1 VGTQTNTT
9 LEIMNRIEQS
19 AALPSVPSVKKSK
32 RVTLRPWVI
41 AGTCALIGGVSTQ
54 AQTQAQAQGA
64 GQVQAR
70 QGFDIAA
77 GDLKSALD
85 AYVAQG
91 GVQLIYKVDDVQGHA
106 TRGVKGALAPQE
118 ALARILEG
126 TPLVTRRG
134 DDGAIVVYTAAAPAV
149 ARPSS
154 EEPQSLDSVT
164 VTATRRREPVREV
177 PMQVNVM
184 NAETLERA
192 GARNLA
198 DYVAEQPGVNL
209 TSSGSV
215 GGILTMRGL
224 TTGPVQGIA
233 TVGVYVD
240 DVATGLSSAGALAG
254 FTPLDMG
261 MLDLNHIEVLRG
273 PQGTLYGAGAMSG
286 VLKYVTNQ
294 PDTMEFAGSVK
305 LGTSWTQGGGPGFTT
320 NAVLNVPIKEDVA
333 AVRFAAFTDQLG
345 GSYDASGLARGKNID
360 RGHTDGGRVSLL
372 LTPTRELTV
381 RLTGTVQDV
390 HRKGLG
396 YEDIDRRTLRPW
408 GLERTRQLSQREGYS
423 NKTQLFGLDVEY
435 DFGWARLNSITSAQ
449 DTKIGNT
456 VDLTALYAPAL
467 SAMRLSAASVP
478 LSSTVEQ
485 HRVSQE
491 FRLTSRSGTAIEWL
505 AGIYLNRERGSNDGD
520 LSANLNG
527 GLGNKS
533 FLTSTQFSRYREEAA
548 YGDVT
553 WNATPA
559 LSFTGGVR
567 LARNNQRYGS
577 RQSGALVGSVDAN
590 ASGTSSESPTTY
602 LAAAKYTLS
611 ETSTMYFRAAS
622 GYRPGGPNVLKADTD
637 RNIVQP
643 MYKSDSLWSY
653 ELGYKA
659 DLLDRTLSLE
669 AALYDIEWRDVQQ
682 PTRSGGFVFVTNAGG
697 ARIKGGEL
705 TLNYKPTKDWRF
717 TANAALIDARLT
729 EDAKGLDAKAGT
741 RLPQTPRFATT
752 LGVTRNFSIADH
764 PAYFGVSARYTGKRD
779 AGYRGSTVIPSIKMP
794 AYTVVDLQ
802 AGIDFRRFSLAAYVR
817 NLANKRGIVSI
828 DTGLSANPNLVQAAL
843 SPSRTIGLNVT
854 VPF

>member
-1 VGTQTNTT
+1 V
-9 LEIMNRIEQS
+9 LFRS
-19 AALPSVPSVKKSK
+19 
-32 RVTLRPWVI
+32 
-41 AGTCALIGGVSTQ
+41 Q
-54 AQTQAQAQGA
+54 AQ
-64 GQVQAR
+64 QV
-70 QGFDIAA
+70 FDVSG
-77 GDLKSALD
+77 GDLKTALD
-85 AYVAQG
+85 AYIAQG
-91 GVQLIYKVDDVQGHA
+91 GVQLLYKVDDVKGMV
-106 TRGVKGALAPQE
+106 TRGVKGALPPQE
-118 ALARILEG
+118 ALSRILEG
-126 TPLVTRRG
+126 TPLLTRRG
-134 DDGAIVVYTAAAPAV
+134 DDGAIVVYAAAA
-149 ARPSS
+149 AAAAAAKPSAD
-154 EEPQSLDSVT
+154 EPQSLDSVT
-164 VTATRRREPVREV
+164 VTATRRREPVREI

-184 NAETLERA
+184 KAETLERA
-192 GARNLA
+192 GAKNLA
-198 DYVAEQPGVNL
+198 DYVAEQPGVSL

-240 DVATGLSSAGALAG
+240 DVATGQSSSGALAG

-305 LGTSWTQGGGPGFTT
+305 FGTTWTQGGGQGYST

-333 AVRFAAFTDQLG
+333 AVRIAAFTDQVG
-345 GSYDASGLARGKNID
+345 GSYNAIGPAWGRNID

-372 LTPTRELTV
+372 LTPTKELTV

-390 HRKGLG
+390 KRKGLG
-396 YEDIDRRTLRPW
+396 FEDIDKRTLRPW
-408 GLERTRQLSQREGYS
+408 SLDRTRQLSSSEPYE

-449 DTKIGNT
+449 DVKIANS
-456 VDLTALYAPAL
+456 VDLTALYGPVVT
-467 SAMRLSAASVP
+467 AMRLPVLSVP
-478 LSSTVEQ
+478 LASTVEQ
-485 HRVSQE
+485 HRISQE
-491 FRLTSRSGTAIEWL
+491 FRLTSRSGTTIEWL
-505 AGIYLNRERGSNDGD
+505 AGVYLNRERGSNDGTV
-520 LSANLNG
+520 SANLGG

-533 FLTSTQFSRYREEAA
+533 FLTSTQFSRYREEAI

-553 WNATPA
+553 WNVTPA

-577 RQSGALVGSVDAN
+577 KQSGSLIGPVDSV

-611 ETSTMYFRAAS
+611 DTSNVYFRAAS

-643 MYKSDSLWSY
+643 MFKSDSLWSY

-659 DLLDRTLSLE
+659 DLLDRKLSLE

-705 TLNYKPTKDWRF
+705 TLNWKPSKEWRF

-729 EDAKGLDAKAGT
+729 EDAKGLDARAGT

-752 LGVTRNFSIADH
+752 LGVMRNFSIADH

-779 AGYRGSTVIPSIKMP
+779 AGYPGSAVIPSIKMP
-794 AYTVVDLQ
+794 AYTMVDLQ
-802 AGIDFRRFSLAAYVR
+802 AGIDFQRFSLAAYVR

-828 DTGLSANPNLVQAAL
+828 DTGLVANPNMVQAAL
-843 SPSRTIGLNVT
+843 APSRTVGLTVN

>member
-1 VGTQTNTT
+1 
-9 LEIMNRIEQS
+9 MNRIEQS
-19 AALPSVPSVKKSK
+19 ATLPSVPSVKKSK

-41 AGTCALIGGVSTQ
+41 AGSCALIGGLS
-54 AQTQAQAQGA
+54 TQAQAQGQ
-64 GQVQAR
+64 GQSPAPLQAP
-70 QGFDIAA
+70 QSFDIAG

-91 GVQLIYKVDDVQGHA
+91 GVQLIYKVDDVKGFA
-106 TRGVKGALAPQE
+106 TRGVKGALPPQE

-134 DDGAIVVYTAAAPAV
+134 DDGAIVVHTAAPV
-149 ARPSS
+149 VTRPTT

-184 NAETLERA
+184 KAETLERA
-192 GARNLA
+192 GAKNLA
-198 DYVAEQPGVNL
+198 DYIAEQPGVNL

-240 DVATGLSSAGALAG
+240 DVATGLSSSSALGG

-320 NAVLNVPIKEDVA
+320 SAVLNVPLKEDVA

-345 GSYDASGLARGKNID
+345 GSYNASGPAWGKNID

-390 HRKGLG
+390 KRKGLG
-396 YEDIDRRTLRPW
+396 FEDIDRRTLRPW
-408 GLERTRQLSQREGYS
+408 GLERTRQLSLREPYS

-449 DTKIGNT
+449 DVKISNAA
-456 VDLTALYAPAL
+456 DLTALYAPLASAL
-467 SAMRLSAASVP
+467 RLPVASVP
-478 LSSTVEQ
+478 LANDIGQ
-485 HRVSQE
+485 HRISQE
-491 FRLTSRSGTAIEWL
+491 FRLTSRSGTTFEWL
-505 AGIYLNRERGSNDGD
+505 AGLYLNRERGSTDGGID
-520 LSANLNG
+520 AGLVG
-527 GLGNKS
+527 GLGSLNLLS
-533 FLTSTQFSRYREEAA
+533 SSQSSRYRETAA

-553 WNATPA
+553 WNVTPA

-567 LARNNQRYGS
+567 LARNSQTYGS
-577 RQSGALVGSVDAN
+577 RQSGMLIGPTTST

-611 ETSTMYFRAAS
+611 DTSTAYFRAAS
-622 GYRPGGPNVLKADTD
+622 GYRPGGPNMLKPDTN

-643 MYKSDSLWSY
+643 MFKSDSLWSY

-682 PTRSGGFVFVTNAGG
+682 PTRSGGFVFVTNAGA
-697 ARIKGGEL
+697 ARVKGGEL
-705 TLNYKPTKDWRF
+705 TLAWKPSKEWRF
-717 TANAALIDARLT
+717 TANGAAIDARLT
-729 EDAKGLDAKAGT
+729 EDAAGLDAKAGT
-741 RLPQTPRFATT
+741 RLPQTPRFSAT
-752 LGVTRNFSIADH
+752 LGVTRNFSIGDR

-779 AGYRGSTVIPSIKMP
+779 AGYRGSATIPSIVMP
-794 AYTVVDLQ
+794 AFTVVDLQ
-802 AGIDFRRFSLAAYVR
+802 AGIDFPRFSLSAYVR
-817 NLANKRGIVSI
+817 NLANKRGILSI

-843 SPSRTIGLNVT
+843 APSRTVGMTVT

>member
-1 VGTQTNTT
+1 
-9 LEIMNRIEQS
+9 MNRIEQGPGQPS
-19 AALPSVPSVKKSK
+19 KKKQKKKKRPSVALPVAI
-32 RVTLRPWVI
+32 RHWVI
-41 AGTCALIGGVSTQ
+41 GGTWALMSGLPMLAH
-54 AQTQAQAQGA
+54 AQ
-64 GQVQAR
+64 GQVQA
-70 QGFDIAA
+70 QQVFDVGG
-77 GDLKSALD
+77 GDLKTALD
-85 AYVAQG
+85 AYIAQG
-91 GVQLIYKVDDVQGHA
+91 GVQLLYKADDVKGMA
-106 TRGVKGALAPQE
+106 TRGVKGALSPQE
-118 ALARILEG
+118 ALSRILEG
-126 TPLVTRRG
+126 TPLLTRRG
-134 DDGAIVVYTAAAPAV
+134 DDGAIVIYAAAPVAAA
-149 ARPSS
+149 ARPSTD
-154 EEPQSLDSVT
+154 EPQSLDSVT

-184 NAETLERA
+184 KAETLERA

-198 DYVAEQPGVNL
+198 DYVAEQPGVSL

-240 DVATGLSSAGALAG
+240 DVATGQSSSGALAG

-261 MLDLNHIEVLRG
+261 MLDLDHIEVLRG

-305 LGTSWTQGGGPGFTT
+305 FGTTWTQGGGQGYSTG
-320 NAVLNVPIKEDVA
+320 AVLNVPLKEDVA
-333 AVRFAAFTDQLG
+333 AVRIAAFTDRVG
-345 GSYDASGLARGKNID
+345 GSYNAVGLASGSNID

-372 LTPTRELTV
+372 LTPTKELTV

-390 HRKGLG
+390 NRKGLG
-396 YEDIDRRTLRPW
+396 FEDIDKRTLRPW
-408 GLERTRQLSQREGYS
+408 GLDRTRQLSGREPYN

-449 DTKIGNT
+449 DVKITNS
-456 VDLTALYAPAL
+456 VDLTALYGPAL
-467 SAMRLSAASVP
+467 SALRLPVASVP
-478 LSSTVEQ
+478 LASTVEQ
-485 HRVSQE
+485 HRISQE
-491 FRLTSRSGTAIEWL
+491 FRLTSRSGTTVEWL
-505 AGIYLNRERGSNDGD
+505 AGVYLNRERGSNDGTI
-520 LSANLNG
+520 SANLNG

-533 FLTSTQFSRYREEAA
+533 FLTSTQFSRYREEAI

-553 WNATPA
+553 WNVTPA
-559 LSFTGGVR
+559 LSFTGGLR
-567 LARNNQRYGS
+567 LARNNQSYGS
-577 RQSGALVGSVDAN
+577 KQSGALVGPVDSV
-590 ASGTSSESPTTY
+590 ASGSSSESPTTY

-611 ETSTMYFRAAS
+611 DTSNVYFRAAS

-643 MYKSDSLWSY
+643 MFKSDSLWSY

-659 DLLDRTLSLE
+659 DLLDRKLSLE

-697 ARIKGGEL
+697 ARIRGGEL
-705 TLNYKPTKDWRF
+705 TLNWKPSKEWRF

-764 PAYFGVSARYTGKRD
+764 PAYFGISARYIGKRD
-779 AGYRGSTVIPSIKMP
+779 AGYPGSSVIPSIKMP
-794 AYTVVDLQ
+794 AYTLVDLQ
-802 AGIDFRRFSLAAYVR
+802 AGIDFQRFSLAAYVR

-828 DTGLSANPNLVQAAL
+828 DTGLAANPNLVQAAL
-843 SPSRTIGLNVT
+843 APSRTIGLTVN

>member
-1 VGTQTNTT
+1 
-9 LEIMNRIEQS
+9 MNRIAQGLGQP
-19 AALPSVPSVKKSK
+19 ARKKKQKNK
-32 RVTLRPWVI
+32 RTPVTIPVAIRHWVI
-41 AGTCALIGGVSTQ
+41 GGTWALMSGLPVLVH
-54 AQTQAQAQGA
+54 AQAQ
-64 GQVQAR
+64 VQA
-70 QGFDIAA
+70 QQVFDVSG
-77 GDLKSALD
+77 GDLKTALD
-85 AYVAQG
+85 AYIAQG
-91 GVQLIYKVDDVQGHA
+91 GVQLLYKVDDVKGMV
-106 TRGVKGALAPQE
+106 TRGVKGALSPQE
-118 ALARILEG
+118 ALSRILEG
-126 TPLVTRRG
+126 TPLLTRRG
-134 DDGAIVVYTAAAPAV
+134 DDGAIVVYAAAA
-149 ARPSS
+149 AAAAAKPSAD
-154 EEPQSLDSVT
+154 EPQSLDSVT
-164 VTATRRREPVREV
+164 VTATRRREPVREI

-184 NAETLERA
+184 KAETLERA
-192 GARNLA
+192 GAKNLA
-198 DYVAEQPGVNL
+198 DYVAEQPGVSL

-240 DVATGLSSAGALAG
+240 DVATGQSSSGALAG

-305 LGTSWTQGGGPGFTT
+305 FGTTWTQGGGQGYST

-333 AVRFAAFTDQLG
+333 AVRIAAFTDQVG
-345 GSYDASGLARGKNID
+345 GSYNAIGPAWGRNID

-372 LTPTRELTV
+372 LTPTKELTV

-390 HRKGLG
+390 KRKGLG
-396 YEDIDRRTLRPW
+396 FEDIDKRTLRPW
-408 GLERTRQLSQREGYS
+408 SLDRTRQLSSSEPYE

-449 DTKIGNT
+449 DVKITNS
-456 VDLTALYAPAL
+456 VDLTALYGPVVT
-467 SAMRLSAASVP
+467 AMRLPVLSVP
-478 LSSTVEQ
+478 LASTVEQ
-485 HRVSQE
+485 HRISQE
-491 FRLTSRSGTAIEWL
+491 FRLTSRSGTTIEWL
-505 AGIYLNRERGSNDGD
+505 AGVYLNRERGSNDGTV
-520 LSANLNG
+520 SANLGG

-533 FLTSTQFSRYREEAA
+533 FLTSTQFSRYREEAI

-553 WNATPA
+553 WNVTPA

-577 RQSGALVGSVDAN
+577 KQSGSLIGPVDSV

-611 ETSTMYFRAAS
+611 DTSNVYFRAAS

-643 MYKSDSLWSY
+643 MFKSDSLWSY

-659 DLLDRTLSLE
+659 DLLDRKLSLE

-705 TLNYKPTKDWRF
+705 TLNWKPSKEWRF

-752 LGVTRNFSIADH
+752 LGVMRNFSVADH

-779 AGYRGSTVIPSIKMP
+779 AGYPGSAVIPSIKMP
-794 AYTVVDLQ
+794 AYTMVDLQ
-802 AGIDFRRFSLAAYVR
+802 AGIDFQRFSLAAYVR

-828 DTGLSANPNLVQAAL
+828 DTGLVANPNMVQAAL
-843 SPSRTIGLNVT
+843 APSRTVGLTVN

>member
-1 VGTQTNTT
+1 
-9 LEIMNRIEQS
+9 M
-19 AALPSVPSVKKSK
+19 A
-32 RVTLRPWVI
+32 LRPWVI
-41 AGTCALIGGVSTQ
+41 AGSCALIGGLSAQ
-54 AQTQAQAQGA
+54 AQAQAQGQ
-64 GQVQAR
+64 GQVQA
-70 QGFDIAA
+70 QQSFDIAG

-85 AYVAQG
+85 TYVAQG
-91 GVQLIYKVDDVQGHA
+91 GVQLIYKVDDVKGLA
-106 TRGVKGALAPQE
+106 TRGVKGALSPQE

-126 TPLVTRRG
+126 TPLLTRRG
-134 DDGAIVVYTAAAPAV
+134 DDGAIVVYTAAPAV
-149 ARPSS
+149 APRPAVD
-154 EEPQSLDSVT
+154 EPQSLDSVT
-164 VTATRRREPVREV
+164 VTATRRREPVREI

-184 NAETLERA
+184 KAEALERA

-240 DVATGLSSAGALAG
+240 DVATGLSSSGSLGG

-305 LGTSWTQGGGPGFTT
+305 FGTSWTQGGGPGFTT
-320 NAVLNVPIKEDVA
+320 GAVLNVPIKEDVA
-333 AVRFAAFTDQLG
+333 AVRIAAFTDQLG
-345 GSYDASGLARGKNID
+345 GSYDASGPARGTNID

-390 HRKGLG
+390 KRKGLG
-396 YEDIDRRTLRPW
+396 FEDIDARTGRPW
-408 GLERTRQLSQREGYS
+408 GLDRTRELSLREPYS

-435 DFGWARLNSITSAQ
+435 DFGWARLNAITSAQ
-449 DTKIGNT
+449 DVKISST
-456 VDLTALYAPAL
+456 ADLTALYAPLASAL
-467 SAMRLSAASVP
+467 RLPVVAVP
-478 LSSTVEQ
+478 VDSNVEQ
-485 HRVSQE
+485 HRISQE
-491 FRLTSRSGTAIEWL
+491 FRLTSRSGTAVEWL
-505 AGIYLNRERGSNDGD
+505 AGLYLNRERGSTDGGIEAG
-520 LSANLNG
+520 LAG
-527 GLGNKS
+527 GLGSLNL
-533 FLTSTQFSRYREEAA
+533 LTSSQFSRYRETAA

-553 WNATPA
+553 WNVTPA
-559 LSFTGGVR
+559 LSLTGGVR
-567 LARNNQRYGS
+567 LARNNQSYGS
-577 RQSGALVGSVDAN
+577 RQSGMLVGAAGTT

-611 ETSTMYFRAAS
+611 ETSTAYFRAAS
-622 GYRPGGPNVLKADTD
+622 GYRPGGPNMLKPNTD
-637 RNIVQP
+637 RSIVQP
-643 MYKSDSLWSY
+643 MFKSDSLWSY

-682 PTRSGGFVFVTNAGG
+682 PLRNGGFVFVTNAGA

-705 TLNYKPTKDWRF
+705 TLNWKPSKEWRF
-717 TANAALIDARLT
+717 TGNAALIDARLT
-729 EDAKGLDAKAGT
+729 EDAKGLDATAGT
-741 RLPQTPRFATT
+741 RLPQTPRFAAT
-752 LGVTRNFSIADH
+752 LGVTRNFSIADR
-764 PAYFGVSARYTGKRD
+764 PAYFGISARYTGKRD
-779 AGYRGSTVIPSIKMP
+779 AGYRGSATIPSINMP
-794 AYTVVDLQ
+794 AFTVVDLQ
-802 AGIDFRRFSLAAYVR
+802 AGIDFQRFSLSAYVR
-817 NLANKRGIVSI
+817 NLANKRGILSV
-828 DTGLSANPNLVQAAL
+828 DTGHTANPNLVQAAL
-843 SPSRTIGLNVT
+843 SPSRTIGMTVT

>member
-1 VGTQTNTT
+1 V
-9 LEIMNRIEQS
+9 LFRS
-19 AALPSVPSVKKSK
+19 
-32 RVTLRPWVI
+32 
-41 AGTCALIGGVSTQ
+41 Q
-54 AQTQAQAQGA
+54 AQ
-64 GQVQAR
+64 QV
-70 QGFDIAA
+70 FDVSG
-77 GDLKSALD
+77 GDLKTALD
-85 AYVAQG
+85 AYIAQG
-91 GVQLIYKVDDVQGHA
+91 GVQLLYKVDDVKGMV
-106 TRGVKGALAPQE
+106 TRGVKGALSPQE
-118 ALARILEG
+118 ALSRILEG
-126 TPLVTRRG
+126 TPLLTRRG
-134 DDGAIVVYTAAAPAV
+134 DDGAIVVYAAAA
-149 ARPSS
+149 AAAAAAKPSAD
-154 EEPQSLDSVT
+154 EPQSLDSVT
-164 VTATRRREPVREV
+164 VTATRRREPVREI

-184 NAETLERA
+184 KAETLERA
-192 GARNLA
+192 GAKNLA
-198 DYVAEQPGVNL
+198 DYVAEQPGVSL

-240 DVATGLSSAGALAG
+240 DVATGQSSSGALAG

-305 LGTSWTQGGGPGFTT
+305 FGTTWTQGGGQGYST

-333 AVRFAAFTDQLG
+333 AVRIAAFTDQIG
-345 GSYDASGLARGKNID
+345 GSYNAIGPAWGRNID

-372 LTPTRELTV
+372 LTPTKELTV

-390 HRKGLG
+390 KRKGLG
-396 YEDIDRRTLRPW
+396 FEDIDKRTLRPW
-408 GLERTRQLSQREGYS
+408 SLDRTRQLSSSEPYE

-449 DTKIGNT
+449 DVKIANS
-456 VDLTALYAPAL
+456 VDLTALYGPVVT
-467 SAMRLSAASVP
+467 AMRLPVLSVP
-478 LSSTVEQ
+478 LASTVEQ
-485 HRVSQE
+485 HRISQE
-491 FRLTSRSGTAIEWL
+491 FRLTSRSGTTIEWL
-505 AGIYLNRERGSNDGD
+505 AGVYLNRERGSNDGTV
-520 LSANLNG
+520 SANLGG

-533 FLTSTQFSRYREEAA
+533 FLTSTQFSRYREEAI

-553 WNATPA
+553 WNVTPA

-577 RQSGALVGSVDAN
+577 KQSGSLIGPVDSV

-611 ETSTMYFRAAS
+611 DTSNVYFRAAS

-643 MYKSDSLWSY
+643 MFKSDSLWSY

-659 DLLDRTLSLE
+659 DLLDRKLSLE

-705 TLNYKPTKDWRF
+705 TLNWKPSKEWRF

-729 EDAKGLDAKAGT
+729 EDAKGLDARAGT

-752 LGVTRNFSIADH
+752 LGVMRNFSIADH

-779 AGYRGSTVIPSIKMP
+779 AGYPGSAVIPSIKMP
-794 AYTVVDLQ
+794 AYTMVDLQ
-802 AGIDFRRFSLAAYVR
+802 AGIDFQRFSLAAYVR

-828 DTGLSANPNLVQAAL
+828 DTGLVANPNMVQAAL
-843 SPSRTIGLNVT
+843 APSRTVGLTVN

>member
-1 VGTQTNTT
+1 
-9 LEIMNRIEQS
+9 MNRIEQGLGQPS
-19 AALPSVPSVKKSK
+19 KKKQKKKRPSVAFPVAI
-32 RVTLRPWVI
+32 RHWVI
-41 AGTCALIGGVSTQ
+41 GGTWALMSGLPVL
-54 AQTQAQAQGA
+54 AHAQAQ
-64 GQVQAR
+64 VQA
-70 QGFDIAA
+70 QQVFDVSG
-77 GDLKSALD
+77 GDLKTALD
-85 AYVAQG
+85 AYIAQG
-91 GVQLIYKVDDVQGHA
+91 GVQLLYKVDDVKGKV
-106 TRGVKGALAPQE
+106 TRGVKGALSPQE
-118 ALARILEG
+118 ALSRILEG
-126 TPLVTRRG
+126 TPLLTRRG
-134 DDGAIVVYTAAAPAV
+134 DDGAIVVYAAAPV
-149 ARPSS
+149 AAAARAST

-164 VTATRRREPVREV
+164 VTATRRREPIREV

-184 NAETLERA
+184 KAETLERA
-192 GARNLA
+192 GAKNLA
-198 DYVAEQPGVNL
+198 DYVAEQPGVSL

-240 DVATGLSSAGALAG
+240 DVATGLSSSGALAG

-305 LGTSWTQGGGPGFTT
+305 FGTTWTQGGGQGYST

-333 AVRFAAFTDQLG
+333 AVRIAAFTDRVG
-345 GSYDASGLARGKNID
+345 GSYNAVGPAWGRNID
-360 RGHTDGGRVSLL
+360 RGHTDGGRISLL
-372 LTPTRELTV
+372 LTPTKELTV
-381 RLTGTVQDV
+381 RLTGMVQDV
-390 HRKGLG
+390 NRQGLG
-396 YEDIDRRTLRPW
+396 FEDIDKRTLRPW
-408 GLERTRQLSQREGYS
+408 GLDRTRQLSGREPYRNRS
-423 NKTQLFGLDVEY
+423 QLFGLDVEY

-449 DTKIGNT
+449 DVKINNSA
-456 VDLTALYAPAL
+456 DLTALYGPSLA
-467 SAMRLSAASVP
+467 AMRLSASSAP
-478 LSSTVEQ
+478 LDSTVEQ

-491 FRLTSRSGTAIEWL
+491 FRLTSRSGTTIEWL
-505 AGIYLNRERGSNDGD
+505 AGIYLNRERGANDGT

-527 GLGNKS
+527 GLGNKT
-533 FLTSTQFSRYREEAA
+533 FLTSTQSSRYREEAL

-553 WNATPA
+553 WNVTPA

-567 LARNNQRYGS
+567 LARNNQSYNS
-577 RQSGALVGSVDAN
+577 KQSGSLVGPVDAN
-590 ASGTSSESPTTY
+590 AAGTSSESPTTY

-611 ETSTMYFRAAS
+611 DTSNLYFRAAS
-622 GYRPGGPNVLKADTD
+622 GYRPGGPNALKADTD

-643 MYKSDSLWSY
+643 MFKSDSLWSY

-659 DLLDRTLSLE
+659 DLLDRKLSLE

-682 PTRSGGFVFVTNAGG
+682 PTRSGGFVFVTNAGA

-705 TLNYKPTKDWRF
+705 TLNWKPSKAWRF

-752 LGVTRNFSIADH
+752 LGVTHNFSIADH
-764 PAYFGVSARYTGKRD
+764 PAYVGVSARYTGKRD
-779 AGYRGSTVIPSIKMP
+779 AGYSGSSVIPSIKMP
-794 AYTVVDLQ
+794 AYTLVDLQ
-802 AGIDFRRFSLAAYVR
+802 AGIDFPRFSLSAYVR
-817 NLANKRGIVSI
+817 NLANKRGILSI
-828 DTGLSANPNLVQAAL
+828 ETGLAANPNLVQAAL
-843 SPSRTIGLNVT
+843 APSRTIGLNVN

>member
-1 VGTQTNTT
+1 
-9 LEIMNRIEQS
+9 MNRIAQGLGQP
-19 AALPSVPSVKKSK
+19 ARKKKQKNK
-32 RVTLRPWVI
+32 RTPVTIPVAIRHWVI
-41 AGTCALIGGVSTQ
+41 GGTWALMSGLPVLVH
-54 AQTQAQAQGA
+54 AQAQ
-64 GQVQAR
+64 VQA
-70 QGFDIAA
+70 QQVFDVSG
-77 GDLKSALD
+77 GDLKTALD
-85 AYVAQG
+85 AYIAQG
-91 GVQLIYKVDDVQGHA
+91 GVQLLYKVDDVKGMV
-106 TRGVKGALAPQE
+106 TRGVKGALSPQE
-118 ALARILEG
+118 ALSRILEG
-126 TPLVTRRG
+126 TPLLTRRG
-134 DDGAIVVYTAAAPAV
+134 DDGAIVVYAAAA
-149 ARPSS
+149 AAAAAKPSAD
-154 EEPQSLDSVT
+154 EPQSLDSVT
-164 VTATRRREPVREV
+164 VTATRRREPVREI

-184 NAETLERA
+184 KAETLERA
-192 GARNLA
+192 GAKNLA
-198 DYVAEQPGVNL
+198 DYVAEQPGVSL

-240 DVATGLSSAGALAG
+240 DVATGQSSSGALAG

-305 LGTSWTQGGGPGFTT
+305 FGTTWTQGGGQGYST

-333 AVRFAAFTDQLG
+333 AVRIAAFTDQVG
-345 GSYDASGLARGKNID
+345 GSYNAIGPAWGRNID

-372 LTPTRELTV
+372 LTPTKELTV

-390 HRKGLG
+390 KRKGLG
-396 YEDIDRRTLRPW
+396 FEDIDKRTLRPW
-408 GLERTRQLSQREGYS
+408 SLDRTRQLSSSEPYE

-449 DTKIGNT
+449 DVKITNS
-456 VDLTALYAPAL
+456 VDLTALYGPVVT
-467 SAMRLSAASVP
+467 AMRLPVLSVP
-478 LSSTVEQ
+478 LASTVEQ
-485 HRVSQE
+485 HRISQE
-491 FRLTSRSGTAIEWL
+491 FRLTSRSGTTIEWL
-505 AGIYLNRERGSNDGD
+505 AGVYLNRERGSNDGTVG
-520 LSANLNG
+520 ANLGG

-533 FLTSTQFSRYREEAA
+533 FLTSTQFSRYREEAI

-553 WNATPA
+553 WNVTPA

-577 RQSGALVGSVDAN
+577 KQSGSLIGPVDSV

-611 ETSTMYFRAAS
+611 DTSNVYFRAAS

-643 MYKSDSLWSY
+643 MFKSDSLWSY

-659 DLLDRTLSLE
+659 DLLDRKLSLE

-705 TLNYKPTKDWRF
+705 TLNWKPSKEWRF

-729 EDAKGLDAKAGT
+729 EDAKGLDARAGT

-752 LGVTRNFSIADH
+752 LGVMRNFSVADH

-779 AGYRGSTVIPSIKMP
+779 AGYPGSAVIPSIKMP
-794 AYTVVDLQ
+794 AYTMVDLQ
-802 AGIDFRRFSLAAYVR
+802 AGIDFQRFSLAAYVR

-828 DTGLSANPNLVQAAL
+828 DTGLVANPNLVQAAL
-843 SPSRTIGLNVT
+843 APSRTVGLTVN

>member
-1 VGTQTNTT
+1 
-9 LEIMNRIEQS
+9 MNRIAQGLGQP
-19 AALPSVPSVKKSK
+19 ARKKKLKSK
-32 RVTLRPWVI
+32 RTPVTIPVAIRHWVI
-41 AGTCALIGGVSTQ
+41 GGTWALMSGLPVLVH
-54 AQTQAQAQGA
+54 AQAQ
-64 GQVQAR
+64 VQA
-70 QGFDIAA
+70 QQVFDVSG
-77 GDLKSALD
+77 GDLKTALD
-85 AYVAQG
+85 AYIAQG
-91 GVQLIYKVDDVQGHA
+91 GVQLLYKVDDVKGMV
-106 TRGVKGALAPQE
+106 TRGVKGALSPQE
-118 ALARILEG
+118 ALSRILEG
-126 TPLVTRRG
+126 TPLLTRRG
-134 DDGAIVVYTAAAPAV
+134 DDGAIVVYAAAA
-149 ARPSS
+149 AAAAAKPSAD
-154 EEPQSLDSVT
+154 EPQSLDSVT
-164 VTATRRREPVREV
+164 VTATRRREPVREI

-184 NAETLERA
+184 KAETLERA
-192 GARNLA
+192 GAKNLA
-198 DYVAEQPGVNL
+198 DYVAEQPGVSL

-240 DVATGLSSAGALAG
+240 DVATGQSSSGALAG

-305 LGTSWTQGGGPGFTT
+305 FGTTWTQGGGQGYST

-333 AVRFAAFTDQLG
+333 AVRIAAFTDQVG
-345 GSYDASGLARGKNID
+345 GSYNAIGPAWGRNID

-372 LTPTRELTV
+372 LTPTKELTV

-390 HRKGLG
+390 KRKGLG
-396 YEDIDRRTLRPW
+396 FEDIDKRTLRPW
-408 GLERTRQLSQREGYS
+408 SLDRTRQLSSSEPYE

-449 DTKIGNT
+449 DVKIANS
-456 VDLTALYAPAL
+456 VDLTALYGPVVT
-467 SAMRLSAASVP
+467 AMRLPVLSVP
-478 LSSTVEQ
+478 LASTVEQ
-485 HRVSQE
+485 HRISQE
-491 FRLTSRSGTAIEWL
+491 FRLTSRSGTTIEWL
-505 AGIYLNRERGSNDGD
+505 AGVYLNRERGSNDGTV
-520 LSANLNG
+520 SANLGG

-533 FLTSTQFSRYREEAA
+533 FLTSTQFSRYREEAI

-553 WNATPA
+553 WNVTPA

-577 RQSGALVGSVDAN
+577 KQSGSLIGPVDSV

-611 ETSTMYFRAAS
+611 DTSNVYFRAAS

-643 MYKSDSLWSY
+643 MFKSDSLWSY

-659 DLLDRTLSLE
+659 DLLDRKLSLE

-705 TLNYKPTKDWRF
+705 TLNWKPSKEWRF

-729 EDAKGLDAKAGT
+729 EDAKGLDARAGT

-752 LGVTRNFSIADH
+752 LGVMRNFSIADH

-779 AGYRGSTVIPSIKMP
+779 AGYPGSAVIPSIKMP
-794 AYTVVDLQ
+794 AYTMVDLQ
-802 AGIDFRRFSLAAYVR
+802 AGIDFQRFSLAAYVR

-828 DTGLSANPNLVQAAL
+828 DTGLVANPNLVQAAL
-843 SPSRTIGLNVT
+843 APSRTVGLTVN

>member
-1 VGTQTNTT
+1 
-9 LEIMNRIEQS
+9 MNRIEQS
-19 AALPSVPSVKKSK
+19 ATLPSVPSVKKSK

-41 AGTCALIGGVSTQ
+41 AGSCALMGGLS
-54 AQTQAQAQGA
+54 AQAQPQA
-64 GQVQAR
+64 QGQGQGQLQAPR
-70 QGFDIAA
+70 SFDIAG

-91 GVQLIYKVDDVQGHA
+91 GVQLIYKVDDVKGFA

-126 TPLVTRRG
+126 TPLDTRRG
-134 DDGAIVVYTAAAPAV
+134 DDGAIVVYTAAPV
-149 ARPSS
+149 VTRPTT

-184 NAETLERA
+184 KAETLERA

-198 DYVAEQPGVNL
+198 DYIAEQPGVNL

-215 GGILTMRGL
+215 GGTLTMRGL
-224 TTGPVQGIA
+224 TMGPVQGIA

-240 DVATGLSSAGALAG
+240 DVATGMSSAGANG
-254 FTPLDMG
+254 GNTPLDMG
-261 MLDLNHIEVLRG
+261 MLDLSHIEVLRG

-305 LGTSWTQGGGPGFTT
+305 FGTSWTQGGGPGFSTS
-320 NAVLNVPIKEDVA
+320 AVLNVPIKEDVA
-333 AVRFAAFTDQLG
+333 AIRFAAFTDQIG
-345 GSYDASGLARGKNID
+345 GSYDATGLARGRNVD

-396 YEDIDRRTLRPW
+396 FEELDKRTLRPW
-408 GLERTRQLSQREGYS
+408 SRERTRQLSAHESVR
-423 NKTQLFGLDVEY
+423 NLTQLFGLDVEY

-449 DTKIGNT
+449 DVKINNT
-456 VDLTALYAPAL
+456 VDVTGLYGPAL
-467 SAMRLSAASVP
+467 SALRVPVASVP
-478 LSSTVEQ
+478 INSAVEQ

-491 FRLTSRSGTAIEWL
+491 FRLTSRSGTTIEWL
-505 AGIYLNRERGSNDGD
+505 AGLYLNRERGSNNGAME
-520 LSANLNG
+520 ANLIG
-527 GLGNKS
+527 GLGS
-533 FLTSTQFSRYREEAA
+533 LGLLTSTQSSRYREEAV

-553 WNATPA
+553 WNVTPA
-559 LSFTGGVR
+559 FSLTGGLR
-567 LARNNQRYGS
+567 LARNNQKYAS
-577 RQSGALVGSVDAN
+577 RQTGQLVGAVA
-590 ASGTSSESPTTY
+590 AEAAGTSSESPTTY

-611 ETSTMYFRAAS
+611 ETSTAYFRAAS
-622 GYRPGGPNVLKADTD
+622 GYRPGGPNVLKANTD
-637 RNIVQP
+637 RNVVQP
-643 MYKSDSLWSY
+643 TYNSDSLWSY

-669 AALYDIEWRDVQQ
+669 AALYDIEWSGVQQ
-682 PTRSGGFVFVTNAGG
+682 PTRSGGFTFVTNAGA
-697 ARIKGGEL
+697 ARIKGSEL
-705 TLNYKPTKDWRF
+705 TLNWKPSKEWRF
-717 TANAALIDARLT
+717 TANAAAIDARLT
-729 EDAKGLDAKAGT
+729 EDAKGLGAKAGT
-741 RLPQTPRFATT
+741 RLPHTPRFATT
-752 LGVTRNFSIADH
+752 LGVTRNFSLADH
-764 PAYFGVSARYTGKRD
+764 PAYVGVSARYTGKRD
-779 AGYRGSTVIPSIKMP
+779 AGYRGSTALPSIVMP
-794 AYTVVDLQ
+794 AYTLVDLQ
-802 AGIDFRRFSLAAYVR
+802 AGIDFKRFSVSAYVR
-817 NLANKRGIVSI
+817 NLTNRRGIVSI
-828 DTGLSANPNLVQAAL
+828 ETGLNANPNLVTAAL
-843 SPSRTIGLNVT
+843 VPARTIGVNVN

>member
-1 VGTQTNTT
+1 
-9 LEIMNRIEQS
+9 MNRIEQGLGQPS
-19 AALPSVPSVKKSK
+19 KKKQKKKRQPVALPMAI
-32 RVTLRPWVI
+32 RHWVI
-41 AGTCALIGGVSTQ
+41 GGTWALMSGLPMLAH
-54 AQTQAQAQGA
+54 AQ
-64 GQVQAR
+64 GQVQA
-70 QGFDIAA
+70 QQVFDVGG
-77 GDLKSALD
+77 GDLKTALD
-85 AYVAQG
+85 VYIAQG
-91 GVQLIYKVDDVQGHA
+91 GVQLLYKADDVKGMA
-106 TRGVKGALAPQE
+106 TRGVKGALSPQE
-118 ALARILEG
+118 ALSRILEG
-126 TPLVTRRG
+126 TPLLTRRG
-134 DDGAIVVYTAAAPAV
+134 DDGAIVIYAAAPVAAA
-149 ARPSS
+149 ARPSTD
-154 EEPQSLDSVT
+154 EPQSLDSVT

-184 NAETLERA
+184 KAETLERA
-192 GARNLA
+192 GAKNLA
-198 DYVAEQPGVNL
+198 DYVAEQPGVSL

-240 DVATGLSSAGALAG
+240 DVATGQSSSGALAG

-261 MLDLNHIEVLRG
+261 MLDLDHIEVLRG

-305 LGTSWTQGGGPGFTT
+305 FGTTWTQGGGQGYSTG
-320 NAVLNVPIKEDVA
+320 AVLNVPIKEDVA
-333 AVRFAAFTDQLG
+333 AVRIAAFTDRVG
-345 GSYDASGLARGKNID
+345 GSYNAVGLASGSNID

-372 LTPTRELTV
+372 LTPTKELTV

-390 HRKGLG
+390 NRKGLG
-396 YEDIDRRTLRPW
+396 FEDIDKRTLRPW
-408 GLERTRQLSQREGYS
+408 GLDRTRQLSGREPYN

-449 DTKIGNT
+449 DVKITNS
-456 VDLTALYAPAL
+456 VDLTALYGPAL
-467 SAMRLSAASVP
+467 SALRLPVASVP
-478 LSSTVEQ
+478 LASTVEQ
-485 HRVSQE
+485 HRISQE
-491 FRLTSRSGTAIEWL
+491 FRLTSRSGTTVEWL
-505 AGIYLNRERGSNDGD
+505 AGVYLNRERGSNDGTI
-520 LSANLNG
+520 SANLNG

-533 FLTSTQFSRYREEAA
+533 FLTSTQFSRYREEAI

-553 WNATPA
+553 WNVTPA

-567 LARNNQRYGS
+567 LARNNQSYGS
-577 RQSGALVGSVDAN
+577 KQSGALVGPVDSV
-590 ASGTSSESPTTY
+590 ASGSSSESPTTY

-611 ETSTMYFRAAS
+611 DTSNVYFRAAS

-643 MYKSDSLWSY
+643 MFKSDSLWSY

-659 DLLDRTLSLE
+659 DLLDRKLSLE

-697 ARIKGGEL
+697 ARIRGGEL
-705 TLNYKPTKDWRF
+705 TLNWKPSKEWRF

-764 PAYFGVSARYTGKRD
+764 PAYFGISARYTGKRD
-779 AGYRGSTVIPSIKMP
+779 AGYPGSSVIPSIKMP
-794 AYTVVDLQ
+794 AYTLVDLQ
-802 AGIDFRRFSLAAYVR
+802 AGIDFQRFSLAAYVR

-828 DTGLSANPNLVQAAL
+828 DTGLAANPNLVQAAL
-843 SPSRTIGLNVT
+843 APSRTIGLTVN

>member
-1 VGTQTNTT
+1 
-9 LEIMNRIEQS
+9 MAS
-19 AALPSVPSVKKSK
+19 
-32 RVTLRPWVI
+32 
-41 AGTCALIGGVSTQ
+41 
-54 AQTQAQAQGA
+54 
-64 GQVQAR
+64 
-70 QGFDIAA
+70 
-77 GDLKSALD
+77 
-85 AYVAQG
+85 
-91 GVQLIYKVDDVQGHA
+91 
-106 TRGVKGALAPQE
+106 
-118 ALARILEG
+118 
-126 TPLVTRRG
+126 
-134 DDGAIVVYTAAAPAV
+134 
-149 ARPSS
+149 ARPSTD
-154 EEPQSLDSVT
+154 EPQSLDSVT

-184 NAETLERA
+184 KAETLERA
-192 GARNLA
+192 GAKNLA
-198 DYVAEQPGVNL
+198 DYVAEQPGVTM

-240 DVATGLSSAGALAG
+240 DVATGLSSSGALAG

-305 LGTSWTQGGGPGFTT
+305 FGTSWTQRGGPGFTT
-320 NAVLNVPIKEDVA
+320 GAVINVPLKEDVA

-345 GSYDASGLARGKNID
+345 GSYNAVGPAQGRNID

-372 LTPTRELTV
+372 LTPTKELTV

-390 HRKGLG
+390 TRQGLG
-396 YEDIDRRTLRPW
+396 FEDIDKRTLRPW
-408 GLERTRQLSQREGYS
+408 GFDRTRQLSSREPYN

-449 DTKIGNT
+449 DVKITNT
-456 VDLTALYAPAL
+456 ADITGLYGPTL
-467 SAMRLSAASVP
+467 SALRIPVASIP
-478 LSSTVEQ
+478 LNSVVEQ
-485 HRVSQE
+485 HRISQE
-491 FRLTSRSGTAIEWL
+491 FRLTSRSGTTFEWL
-505 AGIYLNRERGSNDGD
+505 AGLYLNRERGSNNGALD
-520 LSANLNG
+520 ANLLG
-527 GLGNKS
+527 GLGS
-533 FLTSTQFSRYREEAA
+533 IGLLSSTQSSRYREVAA

-553 WNATPA
+553 WNVTPA
-559 LSFTGGVR
+559 FSLTGGVR
-567 LARNNQRYGS
+567 LARNKQNYDS
-577 RQSGALVGSVDAN
+577 HQSGQLVGPVTADAT
-590 ASGTSSESPTTY
+590 GTSSESPTTY

-611 ETSTMYFRAAS
+611 ETSNVYFRAAS
-622 GYRPGGPNVLKADTD
+622 GYRPGGPNVLKANTD

-643 MYKSDSLWSY
+643 MFKSDSLWSY

-682 PTRSGGFVFVTNAGG
+682 PTRNGGFVFVTNAGA
-697 ARIKGGEL
+697 ARVKGGEL
-705 TLNYKPTKDWRF
+705 TLNWKPSKDWRF

-741 RLPQTPRFATT
+741 RLPQTARFATT

-779 AGYRGSTVIPSIKMP
+779 AGYPGSAVIPSIKMP
-794 AYTVVDLQ
+794 AYTLVDLQ
-802 AGIDFRRFSLAAYVR
+802 AGIDFQRFSLSAYVR
-817 NLANKRGIVSI
+817 NLANKRGILSI
-828 DTGLSANPNLVQAAL
+828 DTGLVANPNLVQAAL
-843 SPSRTIGLNVT
+843 APSRTIGMTVN

>member
-1 VGTQTNTT
+1 
-9 LEIMNRIEQS
+9 MNRIEQS
-19 AALPSVPSVKKSK
+19 ATLPSVPSVKKSK
-32 RVTLRPWVI
+32 RVILRPLVI
-41 AGTCALIGGVSTQ
+41 AGTCALMGGLS
-54 AQTQAQAQGA
+54 TQAQAQGQ
-64 GQVQAR
+64 GQGQGQMQA
-70 QGFDIAA
+70 QQSFDIAG

-91 GVQLIYKVDDVQGHA
+91 GVQLIYKVDDVKGFA

-126 TPLVTRRG
+126 TPLLTRRG
-134 DDGAIVVYTAAAPAV
+134 DDGAIVVYTAAPVA
-149 ARPSS
+149 ARPAT

-184 NAETLERA
+184 KAETLERA

-215 GGILTMRGL
+215 GGTLTMRGL
-224 TTGPVQGIA
+224 TMGPVQGIA

-240 DVATGLSSAGALAG
+240 DVATGLSSAGANG
-254 FTPLDMG
+254 GNTPLDMG

-305 LGTSWTQGGGPGFTT
+305 FGTSWTQGGGPGFTT
-320 NAVLNVPIKEDVA
+320 AAVLNVPLKEDVA
-333 AVRFAAFTDQLG
+333 AVRFAAFTDQVG
-345 GSYDASGLARGKNID
+345 GSYDAVGPARGRNVD

-396 YEDIDRRTLRPW
+396 FEEMDKRTLRPW
-408 GLERTRQLSQREGYS
+408 TRERTRQLSANESFR
-423 NKTQLFGLDVEY
+423 NLTQLFGLDVEY

-449 DTKIGNT
+449 DVKINNT
-456 VDLTALYAPAL
+456 VDVTGLYGPAL
-467 SAMRLSAASVP
+467 SALRVPVASVP
-478 LSSTVEQ
+478 INSTVEQ

-491 FRLTSRSGTAIEWL
+491 FRLTSRSGTTIEWL
-505 AGIYLNRERGSNDGD
+505 AGLYLNRERGSNNGAMD
-520 LSANLNG
+520 ANLIA
-527 GLGNKS
+527 GLGS
-533 FLTSTQFSRYREEAA
+533 LGLLTSTQSSRYREEAV
-548 YGDVT
+548 YGDLT
-553 WNATPA
+553 WNVTPA
-559 LSFTGGVR
+559 LSLTGGLR
-567 LARNNQRYGS
+567 LARNNQKYAS
-577 RQSGALVGSVDAN
+577 RQTGQLVGPVAADA
-590 ASGTSSESPTTY
+590 AGTSSESPTTY

-611 ETSTMYFRAAS
+611 ETSTAYFRAAS
-622 GYRPGGPNVLKADTD
+622 GYRPGGPNVLKASTD
-637 RNIVQP
+637 RNVVQP
-643 MYKSDSLWSY
+643 TYNSDSLWSY

-669 AALYDIEWRDVQQ
+669 AALYDIEWSGVQQ
-682 PTRSGGFVFVTNAGG
+682 PTRSGGFTFVTNAGA
-697 ARIKGGEL
+697 ARIKGSEL
-705 TLNYKPTKDWRF
+705 TLNWKPSKEWRF
-717 TANAALIDARLT
+717 TANAAAIDARLT
-729 EDAKGLDAKAGT
+729 EDATGLGAKAGT
-741 RLPQTPRFATT
+741 RLPHTPRFATT
-752 LGVTRNFSIADH
+752 LGVTRNFSLADH
-764 PAYFGVSARYTGKRD
+764 PAYVGISARYTGKRD
-779 AGYRGSTVIPSIKMP
+779 AGYRGSAALPSIMMP
-794 AYTVVDLQ
+794 AYTLVDLQ
-802 AGIDFRRFSLAAYVR
+802 AGIDFKTFSVSAYVR
-817 NLANKRGIVSI
+817 NLTNRRGIVSI
-828 DTGLSANPNLVQAAL
+828 ETGLNANPNLVTAAL
-843 SPSRTIGLNVT
+843 VPARTIGLNVN

>member
-1 VGTQTNTT
+1 
-9 LEIMNRIEQS
+9 MNRIEQAAGLPS
-19 AALPSVPSVKKSK
+19 KKKQKKKRVPVALPVA
-32 RVTLRPWVI
+32 LRHWVI
-41 AGTCALIGGVSTQ
+41 GGTCALMGGLPVM
-54 AQTQAQAQGA
+54 AQAQG
-64 GQVQAR
+64 QVQA
-70 QGFDIAA
+70 QQVFDIGA
-77 GDLKSALD
+77 GDLKTALD
-85 AYVAQG
+85 AYIAQG
-91 GVQLIYKVDDVQGHA
+91 GVQLLYKVDDVKGMV

-118 ALARILEG
+118 ALSRILEG
-126 TPLVTRRG
+126 TPLLTRRG
-134 DDGAIVVYTAAAPAV
+134 DDGAIVIHAPAPV
-149 ARPSS
+149 ASARPSTD
-154 EEPQSLDSVT
+154 EPQSLDSVT

-184 NAETLERA
+184 KAETLERA
-192 GARNLA
+192 GAKNLA
-198 DYVAEQPGVNL
+198 DYVAEQPGVTM

-240 DVATGLSSAGALAG
+240 DVATGLSSSGALAG

-305 LGTSWTQGGGPGFTT
+305 FGTSWTQRGGPGFTT
-320 NAVLNVPIKEDVA
+320 GAVINVPLKEDVA

-345 GSYDASGLARGKNID
+345 GSYNAVGPAQGRNID

-372 LTPTRELTV
+372 LTPTKELTV

-390 HRKGLG
+390 TRQGLG
-396 YEDIDRRTLRPW
+396 FEDIDKRTLRPW
-408 GLERTRQLSQREGYS
+408 GFDRTRQLSSREPYN

-449 DTKIGNT
+449 DVKITNT
-456 VDLTALYAPAL
+456 ADITGLYGPTL
-467 SAMRLSAASVP
+467 SALRIPVASIP
-478 LSSTVEQ
+478 LNSVVEQ
-485 HRVSQE
+485 HRISQE
-491 FRLTSRSGTAIEWL
+491 FRLTSRSGTTFEWL
-505 AGIYLNRERGSNDGD
+505 AGLYLNRERGSNNGALD
-520 LSANLNG
+520 ANLLG
-527 GLGNKS
+527 GLGS
-533 FLTSTQFSRYREEAA
+533 IGLLSSTQSSRYREVAA

-553 WNATPA
+553 WNVTPA
-559 LSFTGGVR
+559 FSLTGGVR
-567 LARNNQRYGS
+567 LARNKQNYDS
-577 RQSGALVGSVDAN
+577 HQSAQLVGPVTADAT
-590 ASGTSSESPTTY
+590 GTSSESPTTY

-611 ETSTMYFRAAS
+611 ETSNVYFRAAS
-622 GYRPGGPNVLKADTD
+622 GYRPGGPNVLKANTD

-643 MYKSDSLWSY
+643 MFKSDSLWSY

-682 PTRSGGFVFVTNAGG
+682 PTRNGGFVFVTNAGA
-697 ARIKGGEL
+697 ARVKGGEL
-705 TLNYKPTKDWRF
+705 TLNWKPSKDWRF

-741 RLPQTPRFATT
+741 RLPQTARFATT

-779 AGYRGSTVIPSIKMP
+779 AGYPGSAVIPSIKMP
-794 AYTVVDLQ
+794 AYTLVDLQ
-802 AGIDFRRFSLAAYVR
+802 AGIDFQRFSLSAYVR
-817 NLANKRGIVSI
+817 NLANKRGILSI
-828 DTGLSANPNLVQAAL
+828 DTGLVANPNLVQAAL
-843 SPSRTIGLNVT
+843 APSRTIGMTVN

>member
-1 VGTQTNTT
+1 
-9 LEIMNRIEQS
+9 MNRIEQGPGQPS
-19 AALPSVPSVKKSK
+19 KKKQKKKKRPSVALPVAI
-32 RVTLRPWVI
+32 RHWVI
-41 AGTCALIGGVSTQ
+41 GGTWALMSGLPMLAH
-54 AQTQAQAQGA
+54 AQ
-64 GQVQAR
+64 GQVQA
-70 QGFDIAA
+70 QQVFDVGG
-77 GDLKSALD
+77 GDLKTALD
-85 AYVAQG
+85 AYIAQG
-91 GVQLIYKVDDVQGHA
+91 GVQLLYKADDVKGMA
-106 TRGVKGALAPQE
+106 TRGVKGALSPQE
-118 ALARILEG
+118 ALSRILEG
-126 TPLVTRRG
+126 TPLLTRRG
-134 DDGAIVVYTAAAPAV
+134 DDGAIVIYAAAPVAAA
-149 ARPSS
+149 ARPSTD
-154 EEPQSLDSVT
+154 EPQSLDSVT

-184 NAETLERA
+184 KAETLERA
-192 GARNLA
+192 GAKNLA
-198 DYVAEQPGVNL
+198 DYVAEQPGVSL

-240 DVATGLSSAGALAG
+240 DVATGQSSSGALAG

-261 MLDLNHIEVLRG
+261 MLDLDHIEVLRG

-305 LGTSWTQGGGPGFTT
+305 FGTTWTQGGGQGYSTG
-320 NAVLNVPIKEDVA
+320 AVLNVPLKEDVA
-333 AVRFAAFTDQLG
+333 AVRIAAFTDRVG
-345 GSYDASGLARGKNID
+345 GSYNAVGLASGSNID

-372 LTPTRELTV
+372 LTPTKELTV

-390 HRKGLG
+390 NRKGLG
-396 YEDIDRRTLRPW
+396 FEDIDKRTLRPW
-408 GLERTRQLSQREGYS
+408 GLDRTRQLSGREPYN

-449 DTKIGNT
+449 DVKITNS
-456 VDLTALYAPAL
+456 VDLTALYGPAL
-467 SAMRLSAASVP
+467 SALRLPVASVP
-478 LSSTVEQ
+478 LASTVEQ
-485 HRVSQE
+485 HRISQE
-491 FRLTSRSGTAIEWL
+491 FRLTSRSGTTVEWL
-505 AGIYLNRERGSNDGD
+505 AGVYLNRERGSNDGTI
-520 LSANLNG
+520 SANLNG

-533 FLTSTQFSRYREEAA
+533 FLTSTQFSRYREEAI

-553 WNATPA
+553 WNVTPA
-559 LSFTGGVR
+559 LSFTGGLR
-567 LARNNQRYGS
+567 LARNNQSYGS
-577 RQSGALVGSVDAN
+577 KQSGALVGPVDSV
-590 ASGTSSESPTTY
+590 ASGSSSESPTTY

-611 ETSTMYFRAAS
+611 DTSNVYFRAAS

-643 MYKSDSLWSY
+643 MFKSDSLWSY

-659 DLLDRTLSLE
+659 DLLDRKLSLE

-697 ARIKGGEL
+697 ARIRGGEL
-705 TLNYKPTKDWRF
+705 TLNWKPSKEWRF

-764 PAYFGVSARYTGKRD
+764 PAYFGISARYIGKRD
-779 AGYRGSTVIPSIKMP
+779 AGYPGSSVIPSIKMP
-794 AYTVVDLQ
+794 AYTLVDLQ
-802 AGIDFRRFSLAAYVR
+802 AGIDFQRFSLAAYVR

-828 DTGLSANPNLVQAAL
+828 DTGLAANPNLVQAAL
-843 SPSRTIGLNVT
+843 APSRTIGLTVN

>member
-1 VGTQTNTT
+1 
-9 LEIMNRIEQS
+9 MNRIEQ
-19 AALPSVPSVKKSK
+19 AASLPSKKKPKKKS
-32 RVTLRPWVI
+32 RPAGLPVAIRHWVI
-41 AGTCALIGGVSTQ
+41 GGTCALMTGLPVM
-54 AQTQAQAQGA
+54 AQAQAQ
-64 GQVQAR
+64 VQA
-70 QGFDIAA
+70 QQVFDVGA
-77 GDLKSALD
+77 GDLKAALD
-85 AYVAQG
+85 AYIAQG
-91 GVQLIYKVDDVQGHA
+91 GVQLLYKVDDVKGMV
-106 TRGVKGALAPQE
+106 TRGVKGALPPQE
-118 ALARILEG
+118 ALSRILEG
-126 TPLVTRRG
+126 TPLLTRRG
-134 DDGAIVVYTAAAPAV
+134 DDGAIVVYAAPPVAA
-149 ARPSS
+149 ARPSTD
-154 EEPQSLDSVT
+154 EPQSLDSVT

-184 NAETLERA
+184 KAETLERA
-192 GARNLA
+192 GAKNLA
-198 DYVAEQPGVNL
+198 DYVAEQPGVTM

-240 DVATGLSSAGALAG
+240 DVATGLSSSGALAG

-305 LGTSWTQGGGPGFTT
+305 FGTSWTQGGGPGFTT
-320 NAVLNVPIKEDVA
+320 GAVLNVPIKEDVA

-345 GSYDASGLARGKNID
+345 GSYDAVGTARGRNID

-372 LTPTRELTV
+372 LTPTKELTV

-390 HRKGLG
+390 KRQGLG
-396 YEDIDRRTLRPW
+396 FEDIDKRTLRPW
-408 GLERTRQLSQREGYS
+408 GLDRTRQLSSREPYT

-449 DTKIGNT
+449 DVKITNS

-467 SAMRLSAASVP
+467 AALRLSAASAP
-478 LSSTVEQ
+478 LASTVEQ

-491 FRLTSRSGTAIEWL
+491 FRLTSRSGTTIEWL
-505 AGIYLNRERGSNDGD
+505 AGIYLNRERGANDGT

-527 GLGNKS
+527 GLGSKT
-533 FLTSTQFSRYREEAA
+533 FLTSTQSSRYREEAF

-553 WNATPA
+553 WNVTPA
-559 LSFTGGVR
+559 LSFTGGAR
-567 LARNNQRYGS
+567 LARNNQRYASKQTGT
-577 RQSGALVGSVDAN
+577 LVGPVDAN

-611 ETSTMYFRAAS
+611 DTSNVYFRAAS

-637 RNIVQP
+637 RRIVQP

-682 PTRSGGFVFVTNAGG
+682 PTKSGGFVFVTNAGG

-705 TLNYKPTKDWRF
+705 TLNWKPSKEWRF

-752 LGVTRNFSIADH
+752 LGVTRNFSIAEH

-779 AGYRGSTVIPSIKMP
+779 AGYPGSATIPSIKMP
-794 AYTVVDLQ
+794 AYTLVDLQ
-802 AGIDFRRFSLAAYVR
+802 AGIDFQRFSLSAYVR
-817 NLANKRGIVSI
+817 NLTNKRGFLSI
-828 DTGLSANPNLVQAAL
+828 DTGLTANPNLVQAAL
-843 SPSRTIGLNVT
+843 APSRTVGLAVN